1 MVEKVQG
8 GLVWGNNPLKIM
20 AKRGFIDNF
29 KRTISYIHNDNIF
42 GITDY
47 RSHVYFKDLMINKTY
62 QLNLDMISVAKSNR
76 ENIPTKKSDLKK
88 AVLKE
93 ITEIK
98 NIGGANVGFKYL
110 FELADG
116 TIVTDSVNFLTFE
129 ELSNPS
135 VAFTLGFELNRFK
148 YLYLASKKDIN
159 DINFNVVNRDKK
171 YLFNLKMNNLGNI
184 TSEREDI

>member
-1 MVEKVQG
+1 MG
-8 GLVWGNNPLKIM
+8 
-20 AKRGFIDNF
+20 GFIDNF
-29 KRTISYIHNDNIF
+29 LKRTISYIHNDNVF

-47 RSHVYFKDLMINKTY
+47 RKQVYFKDLMINKTY
-62 QLNLDMISVAKSNR
+62 QLNLDMISVSKSNR
-76 ENIPTKKSDLKK
+76 ENMHTKKSDLKK

-110 FELADG
+110 FELDDG

-129 ELSNPS
+129 LLSNS
-135 VAFTLGFELNRFK
+135 SIAYTLGFEYN
-148 YLYLASKKDIN
+148 LASKKDMN
-159 DINFNVVNRDKK
+159 DIDFNVVNRDKK
-171 YLFNLKMNNLGNI
+171 YLFNLKMNNLGSI

>member
-1 MVEKVQG
+1 MEKKG
-8 GLVWGNNPLKIM
+8 FIGNFV
-20 AKRGFIDNF
+20 KRG
-29 KRTISYIHNDNIF
+29 ISYIHNDNII

-47 RSHVYFKDLMINKTY
+47 RSHVYFKDLIINKTY

-76 ENIPTKKSDLKK
+76 ENIPNKKSDLKK

-135 VAFTLGFELNRFK
+135 VAFTLGFDK
-148 YLYLASKKDIN
+148 YNLTSKKDIN
-159 DINFNVVNRDKK
+159 DIDFNVVNIDKK

-184 TSEREDI
+184 TAEIENF

>member
-1 MVEKVQG
+1 MG
-8 GLVWGNNPLKIM
+8 
-20 AKRGFIDNF
+20 GFIDNF
-29 KRTISYIHNDNIF
+29 LKRTISYIHNDNIF

-47 RSHVYFKDLMINKTY
+47 RKQVSFEDLMINKTY
-62 QLNLDMISVAKSNR
+62 QLNLDMISVGKLNR
-76 ENIPTKKSDLKK
+76 EKLPTKKSDLKK

-129 ELSNPS
+129 LLSNS
-135 VAFTLGFELNRFK
+135 SIAFTLGFEYN
-148 YLYLASKKDIN
+148 LASKKDIN
-159 DINFNVVNRDKK
+159 DIDFNVVNRDKK
-171 YLFNLKMNNLGNI
+171 YLFGLKMNNLGNI
-184 TSEREDI
+184 TSERESI

>member
-1 MVEKVQG
+1 MV
-8 GLVWGNNPLKIM
+8 
-20 AKRGFIDNF
+20 KRGFIENF
-29 KRTISYIHNDNIF
+29 LKRSIYYIHNDNIF

-47 RSHVYFKDLMINKTY
+47 RKQVYFKDLKINKTY
-62 QLNLDMISVAKSNR
+62 QLNLGLLDVSNR
-76 ENIPTKKSDLKK
+76 ENVPTKKSDLKK

-98 NIGGANVGFKYL
+98 NIISGANVGFEYL

-116 TIVTDSVNFLTFE
+116 TIVKDSYYKLIGDN
-129 ELSNPS
+129 SI
-135 VAFTLGFELNRFK
+135 AFTLGFEYN
-148 YLYLASKKDIN
+148 LASKKDIN
-159 DINFNVVNRDKK
+159 DIDFNVINIDKK

>member
-1 MVEKVQG
+1 MG
-8 GLVWGNNPLKIM
+8 
-20 AKRGFIDNF
+20 GFIDNF
-29 KRTISYIHNDNIF
+29 LKRTISYIHNDNIF

-47 RSHVYFKDLMINKTY
+47 RKQVSFEDLMINKTY
-62 QLNLDMISVAKSNR
+62 QLNLDMISVGKLNR
-76 ENIPTKKSDLKK
+76 ENYTNVLPTKKSDLKK

-110 FELADG
+110 FKLADG

-129 ELSNPS
+129 LLSNS
-135 VAFTLGFELNRFK
+135 SIAFTLGFEYNLT
-148 YLYLASKKDIN
+148 SKKDIN
-159 DINFNVVNRDKK
+159 DIDFNVVNRDKK

-184 TSEREDI
+184 TSERENI

>member
-1 MVEKVQG
+1 MG
-8 GLVWGNNPLKIM
+8 
-20 AKRGFIDNF
+20 GFIDNF
-29 KRTISYIHNDNIF
+29 LKRTISYIHNDNIF

-47 RSHVYFKDLMINKTY
+47 RKEVSFKDLMINKTY
-62 QLNLDMISVAKSNR
+62 HLNLRLLDVAKSTR
-76 ENIPTKKSDLKK
+76 INIPTKKSDLKK

-98 NIGGANVGFKYL
+98 NSFHENVGFKYL

-116 TIVTDSVNFLTFE
+116 TIVTDSVNLL
-129 ELSNPS
+129 LSGNLLS
-135 VAFTLGFELNRFK
+135 SASIAFTLGFEYN
-148 YLYLASKKDIN
+148 LASKKDIN
-159 DINFNVVNRDKK
+159 EIDFNVVNRDKK

>member
-1 MVEKVQG
+1 
-8 GLVWGNNPLKIM
+8 M

-29 KRTISYIHNDNIF
+29 LKRSISYIHNDNIF
-42 GITDY
+42 GITY
-47 RSHVYFKDLMINKTY
+47 YISHVYFKDLKINKTY

-76 ENIPTKKSDLKK
+76 ENIPNKKSDLKK

-93 ITEIK
+93 INQITLV
-98 NIGGANVGFKYL
+98 NGVVGVKYL

-116 TIVTDSVNFLTFE
+116 TIVTDFAATTGISAVEPNAA
-129 ELSNPS
+129 SI
-135 VAFTLGFELNRFK
+135 AFTLGFEYN
-148 YLYLASKKDIN
+148 LASKKDIN
-159 DINFNVVNRDKK
+159 DIDFNVVNRDKK

>member
-1 MVEKVQG
+1 MG
-8 GLVWGNNPLKIM
+8 
-20 AKRGFIDNF
+20 GFIDNF
-29 KRTISYIHNDNIF
+29 LKRSIYYIHNDNIF

-47 RSHVYFKDLMINKTY
+47 KSHVYFKDLMINKTY
-62 QLNLDMISVAKSNR
+62 QLNLDMISVGKSNR
-76 ENIPTKKSDLKK
+76 ENMPTKKSDLKK

-93 ITEIK
+93 INEIK

-129 ELSNPS
+129 ELFDNSI
-135 VAFTLGFELNRFK
+135 AFTLGFEYN
-148 YLYLASKKDIN
+148 LASKKDIN
-159 DINFNVVNRDKK
+159 DIDFNVVNRDKK
-171 YLFNLKMNNLGNI
+171 YLFGLKINNLGNI